1 MKTNDL
7 WLTKCKYQK
16 LPSENLIQIFWDR
29 KYMINTQYSQI
40 MASFNYYDQK
50 IGPVSTNLL
59 DELSYLSKILI
70 VMHSQET

>member
-1 MKTNDL
+1 
-7 WLTKCKYQK
+7 
-16 LPSENLIQIFWDR
+16 
-29 KYMINTQYSQI
+29 MINTQYSQI
-40 MASFNYYDQK
+40 MALFNYYDKK